1 MNEKQEFQQR
11 MRRIEELIQRIEL
24 TPESELRGSTLELVQ
39 SLMELHGAALDR
51 LMEIVAE
58 DEASAP
64 RLMESFACDELVASV
79 LMVHG
84 LHPVDLETRVLQALD
99 RARPVLQSHG
109 GNVELLG
116 LDEGVVR
123 LRLNGSCNGCAS
135 SATTLKHTIEQAI
148 YEMAP
153 DVVSIQVEGEVNLG
167 SPQTSSPHLVQLE
180 RAAARG

>member
-11 MRRIEELIQRIEL
+11 MQRIEELIQRIEI
-24 TPESELRGSTLELVQ
+24 TPESELRSSTLELVQ

-51 LMEIVAE
+51 MMEIVVE
-58 DEASAP
+58 DDASAP
-64 RLMESFACDELVASV
+64 RLMEGFARDELVASV

-99 RARPVLQSHG
+99 RARPVLQAHG

-116 LDEGVVR
+116 LAEGVVR

-148 YEMAP
+148 YELAP
-153 DVVSIQVEGEVNLG
+153 DVASIEVQDEVKG
-167 SPQTSSPHLVQLE
+167 RSSQTSSTHLVQLE